1 MKRLIISILVGIVS
15 ALILAQ
21 AYCYYL
27 HPEINFYRNAINI
40 SSDYEKK
47 LRNKGLNCC
56 IIGGGSEIRSG
67 ISPEIMLRGYDVP
80 AVNVA
85 TAAPFGIAT
94 NLSIAL
100 NHLQPGDS
108 LVFSL
113 IATDSSAFP
122 ATASGTKLAFYLYG
136 EKAFTLGGLP
146 ANLTSLSHLISSDA
160 ASMMISSVR
169 YLSRGYAYVYSAQA
183 TMHPDGWM
191 EIHRGGMQGK
201 KTGKI
206 LNPYHGLS
214 QKCIATLLQT
224 KQKCQQLGADF
235 IIMLPPSYIFPD
247 YSIHYLLNALH
258 ITRLGIPV
266 LKDERLGIIKAPNL
280 LSDMAAHLNAQGTI
294 GNSRII
300 ARALKEK
307 RYWNESELVN
317 LLLLHGIKVAP
328 AQKDNI
334 MP

>member
-47 LRNKGLNCC
+47 LRNKGHSCY
-56 IIGGGSEIRSG
+56 IIGGGSEIRSS
-67 ISPEIMLRGYDVP
+67 ISPEIMLKDYGVP

-85 TAAPFGIAT
+85 TAAPFGIVT

-122 ATASGTKLAFYLYG
+122 ATASGTKLAFYLHG

-160 ASMMISSVR
+160 ASMMISTVR

-183 TMHPDGWM
+183 PMHPDGWM

-235 IIMLPPSYIFPD
+235 IILLPPSYIFPD

-258 ITRLGIPV
+258 ITRLGKPV
-266 LKDERLGIIKAPNL
+266 LKDERLGIIKDSAL
-280 LSDMAAHLNAQGTI
+280 LSDTFSHLNAQGSI
-294 GNSRII
+294 ENSRII

-307 RYWNESELVN
+307 QYWNESELVN
-317 LLLLHGIKVAP
+317 RLLLHGIRVAP
-328 AQKDNI
+328 AQQGNI

>member
-27 HPEINFYRNAINI
+27 HPEINFYRKAIAI
-40 SSDYEKK
+40 SSKYEEK
-47 LRNKGLNCC
+47 LRNNGHSCY
-56 IIGGGSEIRSG
+56 IIGGGSEIRSS
-67 ISPEIMLRGYDVP
+67 ISPEIMLKDYGVP

-100 NHLQPGDS
+100 NHIQPGDS

-113 IATDSSAFP
+113 IATDSSAFR

-146 ANLTSLSHLISSDA
+146 ANLTSLKHLISSDA
-160 ASMMISSVR
+160 PSMMISSVR
-169 YLSRGYAYVYSAQA
+169 YFSRGYAYVYSAQA
-183 TMHPDGWM
+183 TLHQDGWM

-201 KTGKI
+201 KTGKV

-224 KQKCQQLGADF
+224 KQKCQQLGVNF
-235 IIMLPPSYIFPD
+235 IIMFPPSYVFPD

-266 LKDERLGIIKAPNL
+266 LKDERLGIIKSSDQ
-280 LSDMAAHLNAQGTI
+280 LSDTIGHLNAQGTI
-294 GNSRII
+294 ENSRII

-307 RYWNESELVN
+307 QYWNESELVN
-317 LLLLHGIKVAP
+317 RLLLHGIRVAP
-328 AQKDNI
+328 AQQGNI

>member
-1 MKRLIISILVGIVS
+1 MKRLIISILVGIVT
-15 ALILAQ
+15 ALFLAQ

-47 LRNKGLNCC
+47 LRNKGHSCY
-56 IIGGGSEIRSG
+56 IIGGGSEIRSS
-67 ISPEIMLRGYDVP
+67 ISPEIMLKDYGVP

-113 IATDSSAFP
+113 IATDGSAFP

-136 EKAFTLGGLP
+136 EKAFTIGGLP

-160 ASMMISSVR
+160 ASMMMAAVR

-224 KQKCQQLGADF
+224 KQKCQQLGVDF
-235 IIMLPPSYIFPD
+235 IILLPPSYIFPD

-266 LKDERLGIIKAPNL
+266 LKDERLGIIKESDL
-280 LSDMAAHLNAQGTI
+280 LSDTTSHLNAQGTI
-294 GNSRII
+294 ENSRII
-300 ARALKEK
+300 AHSIKEK
-307 RYWNESELVN
+307 QYWKEDELIN
-317 LLLLHGIKVAP
+317 RLLLHGIRVAP
-328 AQKDNI
+328 SQQGLI